1 MGDRKW
7 RKEMRTREYYQR
19 PTLPRPQLCFRSSQ
33 GIATPKESKTSLV
46 AQMLKNL
53 PAIQETWARSL
64 GWKDPLEKEIA
75 THSIILAWKIPGIEE
90 PGGLQSIGSQSQTQL
105 RN

>member
-53 PAIQETWARSL
+53 PAMQETLVRFLDWE
-64 GWKDPLEKEIA
+64 DPLEKDMAPHSQYSCLENSMDRRIWQAEICGV
-75 THSIILAWKIPGIEE
+75 TKN
-90 PGGLQSIGSQSQTQL
+90 
-105 RN
+105 RK

>member
-33 GIATPKESKTSLV
+33 GIASPKESKTSLV

-75 THSIILAWKIPGIEE
+75 THSIILARKIPWTGKLDR
-90 PGGLQSIGSQSQTQL
+90 LQSMGWQ
-105 RN
+105 RVRHD

>member
-19 PTLPRPQLCFRSSQ
+19 STLPSPQLCFRFSQ
-33 GIATPKESKTSLV
+33 GRATPKESKTSLV
-46 AQMLKNL
+46 AQMVKNL
-53 PAIQETWARSL
+53 PAIQETWVQSL

-75 THSIILAWKIPGIEE
+75 THSIILARKIPWTEKFGR
-90 PGGLQSIGSQSQTQL
+90 LQSMGSQ
-105 RN
+105 RVRHD